1 MHCSFQRSLKSGKV
15 KIYLEQDP
23 LVQIPYFAV
32 RKEGGKVH
40 GLHKLLVPQLEVK
53 QGFLLS
59 GVSSLSPTVVCSGG
73 WWWWW

>member
-1 MHCSFQRSLKSGKV
+1 MHWSFQRSLKSGKV

-32 RKEGGKVH
+32 RKEGGKAH

-53 QGFLLS
+53 QGFLPS
-59 GVSSLSPTVVCSGG
+59 GVCPLSPTVVCSGG
-73 WWWWW
+73 WWRWW